1 MRPIRFGRLT
11 FGLAVAG
18 LFVVPLFTGCSR
30 ETPSQA
36 TVPAQAVPVA
46 TASPSETE
54 TTIAAAAPGQA
65 APDQGGTT
73 AVETSPALAAT
84 MPAETT
90 VVSVPETIAVSTPE
104 SQVEAYLEAGEFSA
118 AVAAADAVEAP
129 SERAELLDGIA
140 ETTAEAGEYRATGL
154 IVSRFPE
161 EARRRAV
168 AEQVANRDLAGGGP
182 QPDFTQL
189 IDLIQNTTEPWFD
202 VDGVGG
208 TMRPFNTGVFV
219 NPLGLM
225 AVLSKPEQSQRLR
238 DLAFEAR
245 VADLNDDM
253 ATASDLRVVSLTRLE
268 RAVAEKLRVGE
279 PVPTSMGYLAG
290 LTRVQYVFLDD
301 ATGEILL
308 AGPAEGWKYDATGA
322 AIGVESGKPVLHL
335 DDLVTVLRTFG
346 PGGLDAFQ
354 CLIVPRPEGLKA
366 VQDYA
371 AASVARGPL
380 RAGGA
385 KNFAEALGKKL
396 GEQDVV
402 VNGVPLDSRVARV
415 IVEADYR
422 MKLIG
427 IDKLQGAELPSF
439 FDLLSVDP
447 SGEPV
452 ATKALRW
459 WMTMNYDAVLH
470 SGDKSAFEFVGQ
482 AVKCLSE
489 NEFLTA
495 EGERVPTGQA
505 EVTNRLFAEK
515 FTAGYEQLA
524 AEDLVFAELRNV
536 FDLSLAA
543 AIIRAERL
551 DERANWDRGVFASGG
566 AYEPARYAPA
576 RTVETAVNHRVY
588 DGTEV
593 VVQVAGGVNVEMMN
607 LIRDTSIYQNAVR
620 MGEAVAAVQNATAP
634 EKRWWWDVK

>member
-1 MRPIRFGRLT
+1 MRPIRFGRLF

-18 LFVVPLFTGCSR
+18 LFVVPLLTGCSR
-30 ETPSQA
+30 QPATQAATPSSAAETPRA
-36 TVPAQAVPVA
+36 P
-46 TASPSETE
+46 
-54 TTIAAAAPGQA
+54 AAAAEP
-65 APDQGGTT
+65 
-73 AVETSPALAAT
+73 AAT
-84 MPAETT
+84 VEAPAVTT
-90 VVSVPETIAVSTPE
+90 TPADTKPATSTPE
-104 SQVEAYLEAGEFSA
+104 IASPEQQAEAHLAAGEFSA
-118 AVAAADAVEAP
+118 AVEAADAVEAP
-129 SERAELLDGIA
+129 AAREELLEEIA
-140 ETTAEAGEYRATGL
+140 ETAADAGEYQAAGL
-154 IVSRFPE
+154 IVSRFPQ
-161 EARRRAV
+161 EARRQAFADRIAGS
-168 AEQVANRDLAGGGP
+168 DLAGGGP
-182 QPDFTQL
+182 QPDFSQL
-189 IDLIQNTTEPWFD
+189 MDLIQNTTKPWFD
-202 VDGVGG
+202 VDGAGG
-208 TMRPFNTGVFV
+208 TMRPYNTGVFV
-219 NPLGLM
+219 NPIGLM
-225 AVLSKPEQSQRLR
+225 ALLSQPEQSARLR

-245 VADLNDDM
+245 VADLNKDM
-253 ATASDLRVVSLTRLE
+253 ANASDLRVVSLTRLE
-268 RAVAEKLRVGE
+268 RAVAEKLRAGE

-290 LTRVQYVFLDD
+290 LTRVQYVFLDE

-371 AASVARGPL
+371 ASSVARGPL

-385 KNFAEALGKKL
+385 KNFAETLGEKL

-402 VNGVPLDSRVARV
+402 VNGVPQGSRVARV

-427 IDKLQGAELPSF
+427 IDKLQGADLPSF

-447 SGEPV
+447 SSGPV

-459 WMTMNYDAVLH
+459 WMTMNYEAVLH
-470 SGDKSAFEFVGQ
+470 SGDKTAFEFVGQ

-489 NEFLTA
+489 DEFLTA
-495 EGERVPTGQA
+495 EGERVPTGKA
-505 EVTNRLFAEK
+505 EATNKLFAEK

-524 AEDLVFAELRNV
+524 TEDLVFAELRNV

-543 AIIRAERL
+543 AIIRAEKL
-551 DERANWDRGVFASGG
+551 DERTNWDRGVFAAGG

-576 RTVETAVNHRVY
+576 RAVETAVNHRVY
-588 DGTEV
+588 DGSEV
-593 VVQVAGGVNVEMMN
+593 VVQVAGGVNAEMMN
-607 LIRDTSIYQNAVR
+607 LIRDTSIYRAAVR
-620 MGEAVAAVQNATAP
+620 TGQAVAAVQAAAAP
-634 EKRWWWDVK
+634 ESRWWWDVK